1 MTSTATRMTEP
12 IRVLNVE
19 LGHGAS
25 DLAALDAGT
34 SQGYRRAMAL
44 VRLHSLPLGI
54 VEVELPSDGL
64 PASAVGRAIWSALGD
79 RIRDHVRRDR
89 RDDTEWP
96 ACLEPR
102 RRALAAAPRASVV
115 VATRNRTHL
124 LDQCLRSLLALEYPN
139 FEVIVVDNAPG
150 DESSANLIRNVYATS
165 GRVRYLREPQPGLA
179 LARNR
184 GIAAADGEIV
194 AITDDDVL
202 ADRHWLAEIVAGFDR
217 ARNVAC
223 VTGMIFPRQL
233 DTDAQV
239 LTERYWGLGKG
250 FDAQIFDMA
259 AHRPSSALYPY
270 AAGVFGSGA
279 NLAFRTSVVRGL
291 GGFDP
296 ALGAGSRARGGEDLA
311 IFRRVVASGYRLV
324 YQPSAL
330 VNHLH
335 CRTLDSLRRQAF
347 GYGAGM
353 TAYLTECMIDE
364 PAGWL
369 GLLRRVPR
377 GLVYALSPRS
387 EKNRRK
393 PCSYPRE
400 LTRAELLGM
409 LSGPVLYLRSRW
421 ERRSHTAGCAAMPG
435 WAASA

>member
-1 MTSTATRMTEP
+1 MTPTTALTTEP
-12 IRVLNVE
+12 VRVLQVE
-19 LGHGAS
+19 LGQGAS
-25 DLAALDAGT
+25 ALAALDAAT

-44 VRLHSLPLGI
+44 VRLHSLPLGV
-54 VEVELPSDGL
+54 VEVELPSGGL
-64 PASAVGRAIWSALGD
+64 PARDFGRAIWSALGP
-79 RIRDHVRRDR
+79 RIKDHARRDA
-89 RDDTEWP
+89 RDNADWP

-102 RRALAAAPRASVV
+102 RRALAAAPRVSVV
-115 VATRNRTHL
+115 AATRDRPHL

-139 FEVIVVDNAPG
+139 FEVIVVDNAPS
-150 DESSANLIRNVYATS
+150 DESTADLLREAYGSS
-165 GRVRYLREPQPGLA
+165 GRVRYLREEQPGLA
-179 LARNR
+179 VARNR

-202 ADRHWLAEIVAGFDR
+202 ADRHWLAEIVAGFR
-217 ARNVAC
+217 QAPNVAC

-239 LTERYWGLGKG
+239 LIERYWGLGKG
-250 FDAQIFDMA
+250 FTAQVFDMA
-259 AHRPSSALYPY
+259 ACRPPSALYPY

-279 NLAFRTSVVRGL
+279 NLAFRTSVIRGL

-296 ALGAGSRARGGEDLA
+296 ALGAGTRARAGEDLA
-311 IFRRVVASGYRLV
+311 IFRRVIASGYRLV

-335 CRTLDSLRRQAF
+335 CRTFDGLRRQAF
-347 GYGAGM
+347 GYGAGL
-353 TAYLTECMIDE
+353 TAYLTECVIDN

-369 GLLRRVPR
+369 DLLRRAPR
-377 GLVYALSPRS
+377 GLVFALGPRS
-387 EKNRRK
+387 DKNRRK
-393 PCSYPRE
+393 PNGYPPE

-421 ERRSHTAGCAAMPG
+421 ERRAAATG
-435 WAASA
+435 AA